1 MFWFSSCNFMLVF
14 EFSLVSTS
22 NWLSIGMVGIKG
34 VSGGTKGSVF
44 SGISTAES
52 EIINS
57 GIVH

>member
-1 MFWFSSCNFMLVF
+1 MLVF

-52 EIINS
+52 EMINS
-57 GIVH
+57 GVVH